1 MGVFSLFT
9 AVRLDQMSQR
19 RVNNQPISRHARRMA
34 LVNVFF
40 TQHIE

>member
-19 RVNNQPISRHARRMA
+19 RVNDQSIPRPACCLASDEC
-34 LVNVFF
+34 FF
-40 TQHIE
+40 TQYIE